1 MANVPLLAEIL
12 GSEGSGPRVV
22 PGAAAV
28 VLSSVADVSA
38 VALPPVL
45 VPSMSG
51 APPASGVALPSVLVP
66 SMSGVLPVL
75 GVLLLPPTVVMP
87 PLADVPPVPG
97 VLLPPVAD
105 VPPVVIL
112 AVLDAPPVAP
122 SSDVPPD
129 EDSAPIAPTLEAP
142 PGCPGAWA
150 ACDASSSVE
159 QAETAHTKS
168 GANRTGLIAGFFTF
182 PLCHGPE
189 GSGTDSTGFTRSV
202 GVQIED
208 SRAAQVEVVIGRG
221 WIEPLDATH
230 RAVGLFERQLG

>member
-12 GSEGSGPRVV
+12 VSDGSGPRVV

-66 SMSGVLPVL
+66 PMSGVL
-75 GVLLLPPTVVMP
+75 
-87 PLADVPPVPG
+87 PVPG

-105 VPPVVIL
+105 VPPVALL
-112 AVLDAPPVAP
+112 AVLNAPPVAP

-129 EDSAPIAPTLEAP
+129 EDSAPIAPTLAAP
-142 PGCPGAWA
+142 PDCPGAWA
-150 ACDASSSVE
+150 ASDASSSVE

-182 PLCHGPE
+182 PLCHGLE
-189 GSGTDSTGFTRSV
+189 GSGTDSTGFARSV

-221 WIEPLDATH
+221 RIEPLDATH
-230 RAVGLFERQLG
+230 VAVGLFERQLG